1 MVSQLSKPVDRRAQQ
16 DKLLDRAPEKLLESR
31 VANNNNNTVNN
42 NNNNNNSAGGSPV
55 TAVVTQHG
63 RRSEVITA
71 LSGHKEVT
79 PVHLALQVQ
88 GWTSGKESRQR
99 QQPARQDD
107 AFQGTVPRSR
117 EKMIIPDER
126 FASLE
131 GRDPFE
137 AAIPSEGTTTS
148 SPFAAQPP
156 AVPPR
161 RSPSSDPK
169 PPPRP
174 PPKRSVAAPA
184 ASDENGVDDEA
195 ELQRITERIAGHVNL
210 AIADAPCPES
220 LQPPEPVLGRVGAGS
235 TEGGVGASS
244 STAAAGRPV
253 SWTSL
258 CSSPELPLPSPPPL
272 PPAVRDL
279 CSPPAEDDDEPLP
292 PPPDDLEHVAQQ
304 QPGSVAVQDCDP
316 ADPRVYPKD
325 SYMWYRTER
334 KPGRQGFQG
343 NYRRSYHGSGG
354 GGDSGPDSCPG
365 SDQGS
370 EFTSEEAS
378 SESSSSSCPSS
389 PLTFP
394 PHSWPSPGAAAPQSA
409 TTAPSQDST
418 SAKTPQCE
426 PADSL
431 NNNSSSTSTTT
442 TVTTTS
448 TGTATAG
455 GNINNV
461 VNNNNNN
468 ALPPTTT
475 GGEQVACNGCHEH
488 WTSSSTTTSAITAS
502 AGSPQTCRRTNSATQ
517 TGPDD
522 EWSVHLRRPAPK
534 SQEELECERLSQ
546 DFASRYGD
554 AALRSLLV
562 PSPNQK
568 TTSDYL
574 EGLFD
579 GDVSQNGQLDSSL
592 PRRRSSVATS
602 PQPSP
607 PTASS
612 SPYLISNT
620 GNNALRDENLPAN
633 SAYYTTSEPKAKFL
647 TRFGS
652 DIGKQEWT
660 SDSELSAK
668 KEELMASISRKLDVL
683 RSARL
688 SLREEASQ
696 NEQLGRALGSRVD
709 QLARPAERDKYRLHV
724 DELDKIVSLI
734 LSLSGRLAR
743 VHNALAGLAGADEPT
758 AQERR
763 ALESKRDKLSS
774 QHEEARRL
782 KESIDRRSRQVA
794 QFLRKYLTPQEYA
807 DYDHFVRMKSKLL
820 VDARE
825 IDDKIRLG
833 EEQLA
838 ALRAGTVATA
848 SWKSLASS

>member
-1 MVSQLSKPVDRRAQQ
+1 MLLSCA
-16 DKLLDRAPEKLLESR
+16 
-31 VANNNNNTVNN
+31 
-42 NNNNNNSAGGSPV
+42 
-55 TAVVTQHG
+55 
-63 RRSEVITA
+63 
-71 LSGHKEVT
+71 
-79 PVHLALQVQ
+79 
-88 GWTSGKESRQR
+88 
-99 QQPARQDD
+99 
-107 AFQGTVPRSR
+107 
-117 EKMIIPDER
+117 
-126 FASLE
+126 
-131 GRDPFE
+131 
-137 AAIPSEGTTTS
+137 
-148 SPFAAQPP
+148 
-156 AVPPR
+156 
-161 RSPSSDPK
+161 
-169 PPPRP
+169 
-174 PPKRSVAAPA
+174 
-184 ASDENGVDDEA
+184 
-195 ELQRITERIAGHVNL
+195 
-210 AIADAPCPES
+210 
-220 LQPPEPVLGRVGAGS
+220 
-235 TEGGVGASS
+235 
-244 STAAAGRPV
+244 
-253 SWTSL
+253 
-258 CSSPELPLPSPPPL
+258 
-272 PPAVRDL
+272 
-279 CSPPAEDDDEPLP
+279 
-292 PPPDDLEHVAQQ
+292 
-304 QPGSVAVQDCDP
+304 
-316 ADPRVYPKD
+316 
-325 SYMWYRTER
+325 
-334 KPGRQGFQG
+334 
-343 NYRRSYHGSGG
+343 
-354 GGDSGPDSCPG
+354 
-365 SDQGS
+365 
-370 EFTSEEAS
+370 
-378 SESSSSSCPSS
+378 
-389 PLTFP
+389 
-394 PHSWPSPGAAAPQSA
+394 
-409 TTAPSQDST
+409 
-418 SAKTPQCE
+418 
-426 PADSL
+426 
-431 NNNSSSTSTTT
+431 
-442 TVTTTS
+442 
-448 TGTATAG
+448 
-455 GNINNV
+455 
-461 VNNNNNN
+461 
-468 ALPPTTT
+468 
-475 GGEQVACNGCHEH
+475 
-488 WTSSSTTTSAITAS
+488 
-502 AGSPQTCRRTNSATQ
+502 
-517 TGPDD
+517 
-522 EWSVHLRRPAPK
+522 
-534 SQEELECERLSQ
+534 
-546 DFASRYGD
+546 
-554 AALRSLLV
+554 V

-579 GDVSQNGQLDSSL
+579 GDASQNGQFDSSL
-592 PRRRSSVATS
+592 PRRSPVTTS

-620 GNNALRDENLPAN
+620 GNNALSQQNFSVLDKSSMVRTLYRHSRDENLPAN

-848 SWKSLASS
+848 SWKSLATS